1 MFLFIPFSSLF
12 FRFIP
17 VRGSPPL
24 LPSRAERSGDP
35 GSRRPWGRGKNKQ
48 PGPRL
53 APPVAARPG
62 RQEGER
68 RRLGGTFPFVPF
80 HSLSF
85 PFLPFQGLPP
95 LLPSRAE
102 RSGDPGSK
110 PAVGAQEE
118 TNNLD
123 PGSRRLR
130 RRVRGGK
137 KGSGGGWGN
146 LPFCSF
152 SFPFLPIPSLSWGCM
167 GVSRSSRM
175 SNSAPPR
182 GGLHR

>member
-17 VRGSPPL
+17 FRGSPPLLPSRAERSGDPGSRRPWERRRKQTTWTPARAACGGPSGEARRGGEEVGGTFPFLPFHSLFFRFLPVRGSPPP

-68 RRLGGTFPFVPF
+68 RMLGGTFPFVPF

-85 PFLPFQGLPP
+85 PFIPFQGLPP
-95 LLPSRAE
+95 LLPSIAE
-102 RSGDPGSK
+102 RS
-110 PAVGAQEE
+110 
-118 TNNLD
+118 
-123 PGSRRLR
+123 
-130 RRVRGGK
+130 
-137 KGSGGGWGN
+137 
-146 LPFCSF
+146 
-152 SFPFLPIPSLSWGCM
+152 
-167 GVSRSSRM
+167 
-175 SNSAPPR
+175 
-182 GGLHR
+182 